1 MISEKVK
8 PVALAGALN
17 DAAKDFE
24 VDVEGNALQ
33 GEALSG
39 HLDGVDGE
47 GRLLFRVEGS
57 TDRTPVVIG
66 TPLSDEELMKAASL
80 GRRALVL
87 RTADETPRLVLVG
100 LLRERLS
107 AEVRDS
113 RPGEL
118 NAKLDGEEVLLDA
131 KRRIELRCGKA
142 RIVLHKSGRI
152 ELAGTYLLSRSRG
165 PIKIKGATVEVN

>member
-1 MISEKVK
+1 MSENQKSL
-8 PVALAGALN
+8 ALAGTLN
-17 DAAKDFE
+17 DVAKNFE
-24 VDVEGNALQ
+24 VDIESSALQ

-57 TDRTPVVIG
+57 ADRTPVVIG
-66 TPLSDEELMKAASL
+66 MPLSDEELMKAAEL

-87 RTADETPRLVLVG
+87 RTADERPRLVLVG

-107 AEVRDS
+107 AEVRDAK
-113 RPGEL
+113 PGEL
-118 NAKLDGEEVLLDA
+118 NAKLDGEEVLLHA

-152 ELAGTYLLSRSRG
+152 ELAGTYLLSKSRG